1 MSRSHG
7 ASVEPVAVSRAVMAQ
22 VVDPRVGS
30 QLRREYA
37 IPVAVVGE
45 ERRAADF
52 GGGAIVRV
60 LPSVSMGA
68 DFSPTRAGRL
78 DGAGSP
84 STLVALVQ
92 WREASVNLR
101 CRELLSPGWRRVR
114 RDAVRRRRGQTL
126 GSARVAA
133 KQRSSW
139 GKARG
144 PAGRPR
150 MLTARSH
157 AGIEQDTRLDPLASR
172 SGSGAAR
179 GTLGRMRAS
188 VSYGRRLAD
197 GLTSDRQLEPSRSRS
212 SRAADTW
219 LGRRPVVK
227 MDTLALTGSRCGQAR
242 AALGANH
249 PPPRARSPSAGT
261 LGVPV
266 PACQGADGWPRRDSG
281 GFLRDRTA
289 EPRSTAKG
297 EQASVM
303 GT

>member
-1 MSRSHG
+1 M
-7 ASVEPVAVSRAVMAQ
+7 
-22 VVDPRVGS
+22 
-30 QLRREYA
+30 
-37 IPVAVVGE
+37 
-45 ERRAADF
+45 
-52 GGGAIVRV
+52 
-60 LPSVSMGA
+60 
-68 DFSPTRAGRL
+68 
-78 DGAGSP
+78 
-84 STLVALVQ
+84 Q
-92 WREASVNLR
+92 WREDSVNLR

-114 RDAVRRRRGQTL
+114 RDAVRRRRGQTRESA
-126 GSARVAA
+126 GSRRNSDRHGAR
-133 KQRSSW
+133 REDR
-139 GKARG
+139 RG
-144 PAGRPR
+144 GPR

-179 GTLGRMRAS
+179 GTFGRMRAS

-197 GLTSDRQLEPSRSRS
+197 ALTSDRQLEPSRSRS

-219 LGRRPVVK
+219 LGRRAVVK
-227 MDTLALTGSRCGQAR
+227 MDTLALTGSRCGRAR
-242 AALGANH
+242 AARGANH

-261 LGVPV
+261 LGGPV

-281 GFLRDRTA
+281 GSLRDSTA